1 MKTGLAQSHSTKR
14 AAWAAL
20 FAMLLIL
27 VAPLISISLHNARIT
42 DAAPPSHS
50 QHHHEMPMHDSMAEH
65 VHSPGLTMV
74 DHAEACG
81 YCVLLSHVPGI
92 LLLALALVYALLRHI
107 GRVNYPAV
115 AVVYPPLIWLRP
127 APRAPP
133 IASAFS
139 LTF

>member
-1 MKTGLAQSHSTKR
+1 MTIGLAQSHNTKQ

-42 DAAPPSHS
+42 DAVPPSHS
-50 QHHHEMPMHDSMAEH
+50 QHHDMSIQSGAEH

-92 LLLALALVYALLRHI
+92 LFLALALVYALLHHI
-107 GRVNYPAV
+107 GQASYPAV
-115 AVVYPPLIWLRP
+115 SVVYPSLIWLRP

-133 IASAFS
+133 VASAFS
-139 LTF
+139 L

>member
-1 MKTGLAQSHSTKR
+1 MTIGLAQSHNTKQ

-42 DAAPPSHS
+42 DAVPPSHS

-65 VHSPGLTMV
+65 VHSPDLTMV

-92 LLLALALVYALLRHI
+92 LFLALALVYALLHHI
-107 GRVNYPAV
+107 GQASYPAV
-115 AVVYPPLIWLRP
+115 SVVYPSLIWLRP

-133 IASAFS
+133 VASAFS
-139 LTF
+139 L

>member
-1 MKTGLAQSHSTKR
+1 MTTGLAQSHKTKR

-27 VAPLISISLHNARIT
+27 VAPLISISLHNVRIA
-42 DAAPPSHS
+42 DPAPPSHS
-50 QHHHEMPMHDSMAEH
+50 QHHHQMPMHDSMAEH

-92 LLLALALVYALLRHI
+92 IFLAVALVYALLRHT
-107 GRVNYPAV
+107 GRASYPAV
-115 AVVYPPLIWLRP
+115 AVIYPSPVWLRP

-133 IASAFS
+133 VASAFP

>member
-115 AVVYPPLIWLRP
+115 AVVYPSQIWLRP

-133 IASAFS
+133 VASAFF

>member
-1 MKTGLAQSHSTKR
+1 
-14 AAWAAL
+14 
-20 FAMLLIL
+20 MLLIL

-50 QHHHEMPMHDSMAEH
+50 RHHHEMPMHDSMAEH

-115 AVVYPPLIWLRP
+115 AVVDPSQIWLRP

-133 IASAFS
+133 VASAFS